1 MDFVLLFMRRK
12 WAMLAI
18 VFFCGAAAVGIS
30 YVLPQTFQAKAELL
44 PPDRASSSSLL
55 SKLNAGF
62 ALEMMKE
69 IENPSVDLLQN
80 ILESR
85 SLAERLARDSAIH
98 RHFTSFGARGEALI
112 EGVRKSL
119 TVLPGFSK
127 VTVDA
132 TVETGWAAG
141 TAEKEQ
147 ARLLSSR
154 IANLAVASMDSTLRS
169 AIRSMAHATRLYAD
183 SDYALKRQELDS
195 LDNRQEAFEHA
206 HGVVKLEA
214 QTEAAIGRI
223 AELKVDRD
231 RAEIRLRLLGL
242 DLSDHAD
249 SIEAIKAELHEA
261 ERAAVA
267 YETDEQVGPALDS
280 LPEVSRYYAELLR
293 DRKELEPIVA
303 FLRVEAE
310 QQSIFETREK
320 SMITIVDSAQPP
332 ETRSSPIR
340 SQMGLLGLI
349 GGLALSIMYL
359 AIHALRLSWANEQQS
374 RIGRPLSGEAESAM
388 RIFARNKG

>member
-1 MDFVLLFMRRK
+1 MDFLLLIARRK
-12 WAMLAI
+12 WVMLSI
-18 VFFCGAAAVGIS
+18 VFFCCAAAVGIS
-30 YVLPQTFQAKAELL
+30 YILPQTFVAKTELL
-44 PPDRASSSSLL
+44 PPDRISSSSLL

-80 ILESR
+80 ILESH

-98 RHFTSFGARGEALI
+98 RHFTSLGARGEALI
-112 EGVRKSL
+112 EDVQKSL
-119 TVLPGFSK
+119 TVLPGFSE

-132 TVETGWAAG
+132 TVETGWAADA
-141 TAEKEQ
+141 AEKEQ
-147 ARLLSSR
+147 ARLLSAHV
-154 IANLAVASMDSTLRS
+154 ANLAIACMDSTLRS

-195 LDNRQEAFEHA
+195 LDSRQEAFEQA
-206 HGVVKLEA
+206 HGVVELA
-214 QTEAAIGRI
+214 TQTKAVIARV
-223 AELKVDRD
+223 AELKVERD

-267 YETDEQVGPALDS
+267 YETDEQTGPALDS
-280 LPEVSRYYAELLR
+280 LPEVSRYYAEIVR
-293 DRKELEPIVA
+293 DRKELEPIVE

-320 SMITIVDSAQPP
+320 SMITVVDSAQPP

-340 SQMGLLGLI
+340 SQMGLLGLVA
-349 GGLALSIMYL
+349 GLALSIMYL

-374 RIGRPLSGEAESAM
+374 RNGRPLSGEAESAM